1 MVNPISFN
9 TNIKYNNIQENKPIE
24 DSPNPLR
31 LKANLSSLS
40 AMSNYNQ
47 VLLKPKFDED
57 SNIVL
62 NKIDELINLSPKKLN
77 LPHSFKINE
86 INGERI
92 FDSNNKLQLI
102 INYENGIKKEYYPAK
117 DNINIEKIIEKNKDT
132 DEIISSIEPFY
143 DKTGNLKTKL
153 TIFDNK
159 INKEYTMFTIEEDG
173 QINSITKFSSTGN
186 SFKTLFINPYSK
198 SPERYTELIE
208 NKDGEFEIVDSHIG
222 ANKEIINI
230 KKATPYKKT
239 TIKYE
244 NGKKIIDVKQIN

>member
-9 TNIKYNNIQENKPIE
+9 TNITYNRFQENKPVE

-57 SNIVL
+57 SNIIL
-62 NKIDELINLSPKKLN
+62 NKIDELINLSPKRLN

-92 FDSNNKLQLI
+92 FDSENKLKLI

-143 DKTGNLKTKL
+143 DKIGNLKTKL
-153 TIFDNK
+153 TIFDDK

-186 SFKTLFINPYSK
+186 NFKTLFINPYSK

-208 NKDGEFEIVDSHIG
+208 NKDGEFEIIDSHIG

>member
-92 FDSNNKLQLI
+92 FNSNNKLQLI

-230 KKATPYKKT
+230 KKVTPYKKT

>member
-9 TNIKYNNIQENKPIE
+9 TSITYNKFQENKPVE

-31 LKANLSSLS
+31 LKANLSSLT

-57 SNIVL
+57 SNEIL
-62 NKIDELINLSPKKLN
+62 NKVDELINLSPKRLN

-92 FDSNNKLQLI
+92 FDSENKLKLI
-102 INYENGIKKEYYPAK
+102 INYENGIKREYYPAK

-143 DKTGNLKTKL
+143 DKIGNLKTKL
-153 TIFDNK
+153 TIFDDK

-186 SFKTLFINPYSK
+186 NFRTLFINPYSK
-198 SPERYTELIE
+198 APERYTELIE
-208 NKDGEFEIVDSHIG
+208 NKDGEFEIIDSNIG

-239 TIKYE
+239 IIKYE